1 MIINLN
7 LKKGK
12 KSVDI
17 ICYTEMSKK
26 KKNNNNNKKKIGKTK
41 DEKMRSVN
49 ITNKVFISSE

>member
-7 LKKGK
+7 FKKGK

-17 ICYTEMSKK
+17 ICYTEMSK

-49 ITNKVFISSE
+49 ITNKVFISSK

>member
-17 ICYTEMSKK
+17 ICYTEMSK

-49 ITNKVFISSE
+49 ITNKVFISSK

>member
-17 ICYTEMSKK
+17 ICYTEMST
-26 KKNNNNNKKKIGKTK
+26 KKNNNNNKKKKGKTK

>member
-17 ICYTEMSKK
+17 ICYTEMSNN
-26 KKNNNNNKKKIGKTK
+26 NNNNNKKRKTK

>member
-17 ICYTEMSKK
+17 ICYTEMSKNN
-26 KKNNNNNKKKIGKTK
+26 NNNNNKKGKQKIK
-41 DEKMRSVN
+41 R
-49 ITNKVFISSE
+49 

>member
-26 KKNNNNNKKKIGKTK
+26 KKNNNNKKKIGKTK

>member
-17 ICYTEMSKK
+17 ICYTEMSKNNN
-26 KKNNNNNKKKIGKTK
+26 NNNNNKKGKQKIK
-41 DEKMRSVN
+41 R
-49 ITNKVFISSE
+49 

>member
-26 KKNNNNNKKKIGKTK
+26 NNNNNNKKKIGRTK